1 MLPKVSIRRFSGA
14 PFTNIESYRRIV
26 EPEII
31 EDIDRLARDLK
42 GVRICHINSTG
53 FGGGVAELLARYVPM
68 AMALG
73 IDTDWRLLQG
83 TTEFFTT
90 TKALHNALQGA
101 SYALSETD
109 KAIYLHVNRESA
121 ASLEA
126 AYDLVVVHDPQ
137 PAAFRHMAG
146 PRAAKWIWRCHID
159 TSSPNVEVAQF
170 LLPFLH
176 DYDAVVFTMAEFALP
191 GLRPRQVAFIAPAVD
206 PFSTKNMD
214 LPRALC
220 RDAIANAG
228 IDLRRPL
235 VVQVSRFDPWKDP
248 LGVIESYRLAKR
260 ELDGLQL
267 AMIGA
272 IAGDDPEGW
281 QLLAQVEQEATTDDD
296 IYVFTNLAGVGSM
309 EVNAFQRGCDL
320 VIQKSL
326 REGFGLVVSES
337 FWKGMAVVAGRAGG
351 IPMQFP
357 LGYDRYLIST
367 PQECADR
374 MVELIRD
381 PSRRE
386 AFGRDARDHVRRHF
400 LLPRLLRDELQLF
413 KQVLG
418 R

>member
-1 MLPKVSIRRFSGA
+1 M
-14 PFTNIESYRRIV
+14 
-26 EPEII
+26 EPEVI

-42 GVRICHINSTG
+42 GIRVCHINSTG

-68 AMALG
+68 ASALG
-73 IDTDWRLLQG
+73 INTDWRLLHG
-83 TTEFFTT
+83 TTDFFTI

-109 KAIYLHVNRESA
+109 KAVYLHVNRESA
-121 ASLEA
+121 ASLDG
-126 AYDLVVVHDPQ
+126 AYDVVVVHDPQ
-137 PAAFRHMAG
+137 PAAFRQMAG
-146 PRAAKWIWRCHID
+146 QRAAKWIWRCHID
-159 TSSPNVEVAQF
+159 TSSPNLEVAQF

-176 DYDAVVFTMAEFALP
+176 EYDAVVFTMEEFALP
-191 GLRPRQVAFIAPAVD
+191 GLHPKQVAFIAPAID

-214 LPRALC
+214 LPHALC
-220 RDAIANAG
+220 REVIANAG

-248 LGVIESYRLAKR
+248 LGVIEAYRLAKR
-260 ELDGLQL
+260 QIEGLQL
-267 AMIGA
+267 ALIGA

-281 QLLAQVEQEATTDDD
+281 RLLARVEHEAATDNDLF
-296 IYVFTNLAGVGSM
+296 VFTNLAGVGSM

-326 REGFGLVVSES
+326 REGFGLVVCES

-357 LGYDRYLIST
+357 QGYDRYLIST
-367 PQECADR
+367 VQECADR
-374 MVELIRD
+374 MAELICD
-381 PSRRE
+381 PTRRE
-386 AFGRDARDHVRRHF
+386 AFGRDAREHVRRHF

-413 KQVLG
+413 KRVLG
-418 R
+418 S